1 MRNEAGLINLTLDLH
16 SVIVYKMRPLC
27 ASGDGHTRYINA
39 RALKL
44 FLEKIDMS
52 RVCQV
57 TGKKPMVGNNRSHA
71 KNATRRRFL
80 PNLQN
85 HRFWLEEE
93 KRFVQLRVSTKG
105 IRLIDKKGIEVV
117 VAELRAR
124 GEKV

>member
-1 MRNEAGLINLTLDLH
+1 
-16 SVIVYKMRPLC
+16 
-27 ASGDGHTRYINA
+27 
-39 RALKL
+39 
-44 FLEKIDMS
+44 MS

-71 KNATRRRFL
+71 KNSTRRRFL

-105 IRLIDKKGIEVV
+105 IRIIDKRGIEVV
-117 VAELRAR
+117 IKELRAR